1 MRPFSAL
8 SIIAALTAVLAGTVA
23 AQGAAGSMT
32 AVSGQV
38 SILERQGE
46 VTEDLG
52 NVVVYLEPVSASA
65 RVRSPLVPPTNTVIA
80 LQSRQF
86 SPRVRVVTEGSK
98 VEFPNQD
105 PFSHNVF
112 SKMNGGF
119 DTGVY
124 GRGKTKDQVFRD
136 PGVYPLYC
144 NVHPRMTAFVI
155 TLKTPYF
162 TQAGADG
169 RFVLEQVP
177 AGRYTMH
184 VWHDRATEVARDL
197 SVPAAGVSN
206 VRVELDARAYK
217 YVQHKNKFGK
227 DYTSATGDRY

>member
-1 MRPFSAL
+1 MFSAQVFR
-8 SIIAALTAVLAGTVA
+8 IAAAAVAVLAGTIG
-23 AQGAAGSMT
+23 AQGT
-32 AVSGQV
+32 AVVSGQV
-38 SILERQGE
+38 TILERPGE
-46 VTEDLG
+46 TTEDLG
-52 NVVVYLEPVSASA
+52 NVVVYLEPASASA
-65 RVRSPLVPPTNTVIA
+65 RVRSGSPPSSSSPTNTVIA

-86 SPRVRVVTEGSK
+86 SPRVRVVMEGSK

-112 SKMNGGF
+112 SKTNGGF

-124 GRGKTKDQVFRD
+124 GRGKVRDQTFEE

-155 TLKTPYF
+155 TLKTPYYA
-162 TQAGADG
+162 QAGADG
-169 RFVLEQVP
+169 RFVVDQLP
-177 AGRYTMH
+177 PGRYTMH
-184 VWHDRATEVARDL
+184 VWHDRTSELVRDVT
-197 SVPAAGVSN
+197 VPAAGVRN
-206 VRVELDARAYK
+206 LRLELDGRGYK